1 MLGSFAVLLGM
12 YMFIMLVG
20 NLHLEF
26 DDMRQTG
33 LHVRTMIAVYQV
45 LVVTAILFMHNIL
58 MFFIATVKRD
68 SISFVLVSRKRDVQ
82 QDNLE
87 EQQNENNE
95 LGWKTQLWHDRQ
107 APPSV
112 SRINGFAG
120 FAETEQ
126 KEQKEQNEQKERN
139 TVEDIPPTHSSAKC
153 VSDTHSTRH
162 CTEAH
167 SDSMSVHSDLRPL
180 NIVFDTS
187 TNLDLYVLYVNF
199 IGLVLW
205 DTFVCFNF
213 ATYDSCFVLVCG
225 MVAGWICNSL
235 SKECYCH
242 KGKVPVV
249 LGQKIMVLFYSFM
262 FVLIVSL
269 AAAKWQAP
277 YDLHLSQQ
285 LNLYVPAFFSGM
297 FWTGISSDVAF
308 TDIVQGSLEGSV
320 SRGILYDARRAL
332 PTFLLVMCV
341 SALYSSP
348 DTRSSVL
355 DYIRGLSRL
364 ATVHVLLLE
373 PVLLFV
379 GLYVMIIAFEKQRGA
394 DFMIAM
400 VLVQGISVVYRSE
413 MFDAVVIA
421 LIIACVLLLSVHV
434 TRLLRS

>member
-20 NLHLEF
+20 NVHLEF

-33 LHVRTMIAVYQV
+33 LHVRTMVAVYQV
-45 LVVTAILFMHNIL
+45 LVVTVILFMHNIIL
-58 MFFIATVKRD
+58 FFITIVKKD

-82 QDNLE
+82 PDHME
-87 EQQNENNE
+87 EQHNEQNE
-95 LGWKTQLWHDRQ
+95 LGWNQSWHDRE

-112 SRINGFAG
+112 SRINGFA
-120 FAETEQ
+120 ETEQ
-126 KEQKEQNEQKERN
+126 KEQNAGQE
-139 TVEDIPPTHSSAKC
+139 IPPTHSSAKC
-153 VSDTHSTRH
+153 VSDTKCMSETYSTRH
-162 CTEAH
+162 NTEAH
-167 SDSMSVHSDLRPL
+167 SETMSVHSELHPL

-235 SKECYCH
+235 SKECHCH

-249 LGQKIMVLFYSFM
+249 LGQKILVLFYSFM

-269 AAAKWQAP
+269 AASKWQAP
-277 YDLHLSQQ
+277 YDLHMSQQ
-285 LNLYVPAFFSGM
+285 LNLYVPAFLSGM

-308 TDIVQGSLEGSV
+308 TDIVQGNLEGTV

-355 DYIRGLSRL
+355 EYIGGLSRL
-364 ATVHVLLLE
+364 ATVHVLLFE

-379 GLYVMIIAFEKQRGA
+379 SLYVMIIAFEKQRGT
-394 DFMIAM
+394 DFMLAM
-400 VLVQGISVVYRSE
+400 VLVQGVSVVYRS
-413 MFDAVVIA
+413 DLYDGAVIA
-421 LIIACVLLLSVHV
+421 LITACVLLLSVHV

>member
-107 APPSV
+107 APPSI
-112 SRINGFAG
+112 SRINGFV
-120 FAETEQ
+120 ETDEKEQ
-126 KEQKEQNEQKERN
+126 KEQKEPY

-167 SDSMSVHSDLRPL
+167 SESMSVHSDLRPL

-235 SKECYCH
+235 SKQCYCH

-277 YDLHLSQQ
+277 YDLHMSQQ

>member
-277 YDLHLSQQ
+277 YDLHMSQQ

>member
-12 YMFIMLVG
+12 YMFIMLTG

-45 LVVTAILFMHNIL
+45 LVVAVILCMQNVFVFVMTI
-58 MFFIATVKRD
+58 VKKD

-82 QDNLE
+82 QENAE
-87 EQQNENNE
+87 EQQNELE
-95 LGWKTQLWHDRQ
+95 WKTQMWQERQ
-107 APPSV
+107 APQNA
-112 SRINGFAG
+112 SRVNGFAG
-120 FAETEQ
+120 TDE
-126 KEQKEQNEQKERN
+126 N
-139 TVEDIPPTHSSAKC
+139 TVDVVPTRNPNG
-153 VSDTHSTRH
+153 VSDTHSTRN
-162 CTEAH
+162 CTDAH
-167 SDSMSVHSDLRPL
+167 SETMSVHSDLPPL

-213 ATYDSCFVLVCG
+213 ATFDSCFILVCG
-225 MVAGWICNSL
+225 MVAGWVCNSF
-235 SKECYCH
+235 SKECQCH
-242 KGKVPVV
+242 KGQVPHVQ
-249 LGQKIMVLFYSFM
+249 GQKAMLIFYTFM
-262 FVLIVSL
+262 FVLIVALGAS
-269 AAAKWQAP
+269 KWEAP
-277 YDLHLSQQ
+277 YDLHMEQQ
-285 LNLYVPAFFSGM
+285 LNLYIPAFFSGM

-308 TDIVQGSLEGSV
+308 TDIVQGSLQCSV

-348 DTRSSVL
+348 DTRSSVIE
-355 DYIRGLSRL
+355 YITGLSRL

-373 PVLLFV
+373 PVLLFAS
-379 GLYVMIIAFEKQRGA
+379 LYVMILAFEKQRGT
-394 DFMIAM
+394 DFILAM
-400 VLVQGISVVYRSE
+400 VLVQGMSVVYRSE
-413 MFDAVVIA
+413 TYDGPVIA
-421 LIIACVLLLSVHV
+421 LITACVLLLSAHV